1 MGKVFLLNELMPAEE
16 IDGVNVQKLFV
27 DTIKSFSDLYAERK
41 LGIEKKILTV
51 KEPQETFICGSTL
64 KKMILD
70 IGDRDLKTY
79 AMGMFLHGQILA
91 DQYHV
96 DNWPDD
102 LVDDLLNL
110 TDDKGKNAMNEGI
123 ASVCS
128 WGVLSLPVSE
138 DLKKDDFEFNGKQ
151 NYQVLNYYGQNKK
164 NVVYN
169 ILDSDESNEAMEL
182 KLQYALDLYQIH
194 LTDEFKEAYTLMR
207 VDDQKVMISRLVKAE
222 EKKCLVKQVK
232 DDNLLRECTC
242 TRDKNM
248 FELKSNSE
256 LGIRFFFKVFDSKHI
271 VFSLIGHKSDY
282 GDKSKKKKGATAQ
295 NKDMMRAL
303 QIANHYM
310 ESRIKIDNTEVN

>member
-1 MGKVFLLNELMPAEE
+1 MGKVFLLNELMPEEE

-27 DTIKSFSDLYAERK
+27 DTIKSFSDLCVERK

-79 AMGMFLHGQILA
+79 AIGMFLHGQILA

-110 TDDKGKNAMNEGI
+110 TDDKGKNAMNEGV

-128 WGVLSLPVSE
+128 WGLLSLPVSE
-138 DLKKDDFEFNGKQ
+138 DFKRDYFEFKGMQ
-151 NYQVLNYYGQNKK
+151 TYQVRNYYGLNKK
-164 NVVYN
+164 NIVYS
-169 ILDSDESNEAMEL
+169 ILGLDESNETMEL
-182 KLQYALDLYQIH
+182 KLRYALDLYQIH
-194 LTDEFKEAYTLMR
+194 LTDEFKEAYTRMR
-207 VDDQKVMISRLVKAE
+207 VNEREVMISRLVTAH
-222 EKKCLVKQVK
+222 EKKCLVKLAK
-232 DDNLLRECTC
+232 DDKLLRECTC
-242 TRDKNM
+242 TNDKHM

-256 LGIRFFFKVFDSKHI
+256 SGIRFFFKIFDSNHI

-282 GDKSKKKKGATAQ
+282 GDKSKKKKGETAQ
-295 NKDMMRAL
+295 NKDMKRAL
-303 QIANHYM
+303 EIANHYM
-310 ESRIKIDNTEVN
+310 ESKILK

>member
-27 DTIKSFSDLYAERK
+27 DTIRSFFGLCAEKK
-41 LGIEKKILTV
+41 LVIEEKILTV
-51 KEPQETFICGSTL
+51 KEPQDTIICGSNL
-64 KKMILD
+64 KKLIYG
-70 IGDRDLKTY
+70 IGDRDLKIH
-79 AMGMFLHGQILA
+79 AISMFLHGQILA

-102 LVDDLLNL
+102 LLYDILCL
-110 TDDKGKNAMNEGI
+110 TDGNGKNAMNEGI
-123 ASVCS
+123 ASICS

-138 DLKKDDFEFNGKQ
+138 NLKRDYFEFKGRQ
-151 NYQVLNYYGQNKK
+151 AYQVLNYYGQNKK
-164 NVVYN
+164 NIVYS
-169 ILDSDESNEAMEL
+169 ILGLDESNETMEL
-182 KLQYALDLYQIH
+182 KLRYALDLYQIH

-207 VDDQKVMISRLVKAE
+207 VDDQKVMISRFVKAE

-256 LGIRFFFKVFDSKHI
+256 LGIRFFFKVFDSNYI

>member
-1 MGKVFLLNELMPAEE
+1 MGKVFLLNELMPEEE

-27 DTIKSFSDLYAERK
+27 DTIKSFSDLCAERK

-79 AMGMFLHGQILA
+79 AIGMFLHGQILA

-110 TDDKGKNAMNEGI
+110 TDDKGKNAMNEGV

-138 DLKKDDFEFNGKQ
+138 DFKRDYFEFKGMQ
-151 NYQVLNYYGQNKK
+151 TYQVRNYYGLNKK
-164 NVVYN
+164 NIVYS
-169 ILDSDESNEAMEL
+169 ILDSDESNETMEL
-182 KLQYALDLYQIH
+182 KLRYALDLYQIH
-194 LTDEFKEAYTLMR
+194 LTDEFKEAYTRMR
-207 VDDQKVMISRLVKAE
+207 VNEREVMISRLVIAH
-222 EKKCLVKQVK
+222 EKKCLVKLAK
-232 DDNLLRECTC
+232 DDKLLRECTC
-242 TRDKNM
+242 TNDKHM

-256 LGIRFFFKVFDSKHI
+256 SGIRFFFKIFDSNHI
-271 VFSLIGHKSDY
+271 VFSLIGHKSGY

-295 NKDMMRAL
+295 NKDMMHAL
-303 QIANHYM
+303 DIANQYI
-310 ESRIKIDNTEVN
+310 ESKK

>member
-1 MGKVFLLNELMPAEE
+1 MGKVFLLNELMPEEE

-27 DTIKSFSDLYAERK
+27 DTIKSFSDLCAERK

-79 AMGMFLHGQILA
+79 AIGMFLHGQILA

-110 TDDKGKNAMNEGI
+110 TDDKGKNAMNEGV

-138 DLKKDDFEFNGKQ
+138 DFKRDYFEFKGKQ
-151 NYQVLNYYGQNKK
+151 TYRVPNYYGQNKK
-164 NVVYN
+164 NIVYS
-169 ILDSDESNEAMEL
+169 ILGLDESNETMEL
-182 KLQYALDLYQIH
+182 KLRYALDLYQIH
-194 LTDEFKEAYTLMR
+194 LTDEFKEAYTRMR
-207 VDDQKVMISRLVKAE
+207 VNEREVMISRLVTAH
-222 EKKCLVKQVK
+222 EKKCLVKLAK
-232 DDNLLRECTC
+232 DDKLLRECTC
-242 TRDKNM
+242 TNDKHM

-256 LGIRFFFKVFDSKHI
+256 SGIRFFFKIFDSNHI
-271 VFSLIGHKSDY
+271 VFSLIGHKSGY

-295 NKDMMRAL
+295 NKYMKRAL
-303 QIANHYM
+303 EIANHYM
-310 ESRIKIDNTEVN
+310 ESKILK

>member
-1 MGKVFLLNELMPAEE
+1 MGKVFLLNELMPEEE

-27 DTIKSFSDLYAERK
+27 DTIKSFSDLCAERK

-79 AMGMFLHGQILA
+79 AIGMFLHGQILA

-123 ASVCS
+123 ASICS
-128 WGVLSLPVSE
+128 WVLLSLPVSE
-138 DLKKDDFEFNGKQ
+138 DFKRDYFEFKGKQ
-151 NYQVLNYYGQNKK
+151 TYRVPNYYGQNKK
-164 NVVYN
+164 NIVYS
-169 ILDSDESNEAMEL
+169 ILGLDESNETMEL
-182 KLQYALDLYQIH
+182 KLRYALDLYQIH
-194 LTDEFKEAYTLMR
+194 LADEFKEDYTRMR
-207 VDDQKVMISRLVKAE
+207 VDEKEVMISRLVTAH
-222 EKKCLVKQVK
+222 EKKCLVKLAK
-232 DDNLLRECTC
+232 DDKLLRECTC
-242 TRDKNM
+242 TNDKHM

-256 LGIRFFFKVFDSKHI
+256 SGIRFFFKIFDSNHI
-271 VFSLIGHKSDY
+271 VFSLIGHKSGY

-295 NKDMMRAL
+295 NKDMIRAL
-303 QIANHYM
+303 DIANQYI
-310 ESRIKIDNTEVN
+310 ESKK

>member
-1 MGKVFLLNELMPAEE
+1 MGKVFLLNELMPEEE

-27 DTIKSFSDLYAERK
+27 DTIKSFSDLCAERK

-79 AMGMFLHGQILA
+79 AIGMFLHGQILA

-123 ASVCS
+123 ASICS
-128 WGVLSLPVSE
+128 WVLLSLPVSE
-138 DLKKDDFEFNGKQ
+138 DFKRDYFEFKGKQ
-151 NYQVLNYYGQNKK
+151 TYRVPNYYGQNKK
-164 NVVYN
+164 NIVYS
-169 ILDSDESNEAMEL
+169 ILGLDESNETMEL
-182 KLQYALDLYQIH
+182 KLRYALDLYQIH
-194 LTDEFKEAYTLMR
+194 LADEFKEDYTRMR
-207 VDDQKVMISRLVKAE
+207 VDEKEVMISRLVTAH
-222 EKKCLVKQVK
+222 EKKCLVKLAK
-232 DDNLLRECTC
+232 DDKLLRECTC
-242 TRDKNM
+242 TNDKHM

-256 LGIRFFFKVFDSKHI
+256 SGIRFFFKIFDSNHI
-271 VFSLIGHKSDY
+271 VFSLIGHKSGY
-282 GDKSKKKKGATAQ
+282 GDKSKKKKG
-295 NKDMMRAL
+295 NHL
-303 QIANHYM
+303 LLHIA
-310 ESRIKIDNTEVN
+310 R

>member
-1 MGKVFLLNELMPAEE
+1 MGKVFLLNELMSEEE

-27 DTIKSFSDLYAERK
+27 DTIKSFSDLCAERK
-41 LGIEKKILTV
+41 LDIEKKILTV

-64 KKMILD
+64 KKMISD

-102 LVDDLLNL
+102 LLDDILCL
-110 TDDKGKNAMNEGI
+110 TDGNGKDAMNEGI
-123 ASVCS
+123 ASICS
-128 WGVLSLPVSE
+128 WGLLSLPVSE
-138 DLKKDDFEFNGKQ
+138 DFKRDYFEFKGRQ
-151 NYQVLNYYGQNKK
+151 AYQVLNYYGQNKK
-164 NVVYN
+164 NIVYS
-169 ILDSDESNEAMEL
+169 ILGLDESNETMEL
-182 KLQYALDLYQIH
+182 KLRYALDLYQIH
-194 LTDEFKEAYTLMR
+194 LADEFKEDYTRMR
-207 VDDQKVMISRLVKAE
+207 VDEKKVMISRLVKAE
-222 EKKCLVKQVK
+222 EKKCLIKQVK

-242 TRDKNM
+242 TNDKHM

-256 LGIRFFFKVFDSKHI
+256 LGVRFFFKIFDMNHI
-271 VFSLIGHKSDY
+271 IFSLIGHKSDY

-295 NKDMMRAL
+295 NKDMKRAL
-303 QIANHYM
+303 EIANHYM

>member
-27 DTIKSFSDLYAERK
+27 DTIRSFFGLCAEKK
-41 LGIEKKILTV
+41 LVIEEKILTV
-51 KEPQETFICGSTL
+51 KEPQDTIICGSNL
-64 KKMILD
+64 KKLIYG
-70 IGDRDLKTY
+70 IGDRDLKIH
-79 AMGMFLHGQILA
+79 AISMFLHGQILA

-102 LVDDLLNL
+102 LLYDILCL
-110 TDDKGKNAMNEGI
+110 TDGNGKNAMNEGI
-123 ASVCS
+123 ASICS
-128 WGVLSLPVSE
+128 WGLLSLPVSE
-138 DLKKDDFEFNGKQ
+138 NLKRDYFEFKGRQ
-151 NYQVLNYYGQNKK
+151 AYQVLNYYGQNKK
-164 NVVYN
+164 NIVYS
-169 ILDSDESNEAMEL
+169 ILGLDESNETMEL
-182 KLQYALDLYQIH
+182 KLRYALDLYQIH

-207 VDDQKVMISRLVKAE
+207 VDDQKVMISRFVKAE

-256 LGIRFFFKVFDSKHI
+256 LGIRFFFKVFDSNYI

-310 ESRIKIDNTEVN
+310 ESRIKIENTEVN

>member
-1 MGKVFLLNELMPAEE
+1 MGKVFLLNELMPEEE

-27 DTIKSFSDLYAERK
+27 DTIKSFSDLCAERK

-64 KKMILD
+64 KKKILD

-79 AMGMFLHGQILA
+79 AIGMFLHGQILA

-128 WGVLSLPVSE
+128 WGLLSLPVSE
-138 DLKKDDFEFNGKQ
+138 DFKRDYFEFKGMQ
-151 NYQVLNYYGQNKK
+151 TYQVRNYYGLNKK
-164 NVVYN
+164 NIVYS
-169 ILDSDESNEAMEL
+169 ILGLDESNETMEL
-182 KLQYALDLYQIH
+182 KLRYALDFYQIH
-194 LTDEFKEAYTLMR
+194 LTDEFKEAYTRMR
-207 VDDQKVMISRLVKAE
+207 VNEREVMISRLVTAH
-222 EKKCLVKQVK
+222 EKKCLVKLAK
-232 DDNLLRECTC
+232 DDKLLRECTC
-242 TRDKNM
+242 TNDKHM

-256 LGIRFFFKVFDSKHI
+256 SGIRFFFKIFDSNHI
-271 VFSLIGHKSDY
+271 VFSLIGHKSGY

-295 NKDMMRAL
+295 NKDMMHAL
-303 QIANHYM
+303 DIANQYI
-310 ESRIKIDNTEVN
+310 ESKILK

>member
-1 MGKVFLLNELMPAEE
+1 MGKVFLLNELMPEEE

-27 DTIKSFSDLYAERK
+27 DTIKSFSDLCAERK

-79 AMGMFLHGQILA
+79 AIGMFLHGQILA

-123 ASVCS
+123 ASICS

-138 DLKKDDFEFNGKQ
+138 DFKRDYFEFKGMQ
-151 NYQVLNYYGQNKK
+151 TYQVRNYYGLNKK
-164 NVVYN
+164 NIVYS
-169 ILDSDESNEAMEL
+169 ILDSDESNETMEL
-182 KLQYALDLYQIH
+182 KLRYALDLYQIH
-194 LTDEFKEAYTLMR
+194 LTDEFKEAYTRMR
-207 VDDQKVMISRLVKAE
+207 VNEREVMISRLVIAH
-222 EKKCLVKQVK
+222 EKKCLVKLAK
-232 DDNLLRECTC
+232 DDKLLRECTC
-242 TRDKNM
+242 TNDKHM

-256 LGIRFFFKVFDSKHI
+256 SGIRFFFKIFDSNHI
-271 VFSLIGHKSDY
+271 VFSLIGHKSGY

-295 NKDMMRAL
+295 NKDMMHAL
-303 QIANHYM
+303 DIANHYM
-310 ESRIKIDNTEVN
+310 ESKILK

>member
-27 DTIKSFSDLYAERK
+27 DTIKSFSDLYAKRK

-51 KEPQETFICGSTL
+51 KEPKETFICGSTL

-70 IGDRDLKTY
+70 IGDRELKTY

-102 LVDDLLNL
+102 LVDDLLSL

-123 ASVCS
+123 ASICS
-128 WGVLSLPVSE
+128 WGLLSLPVSE
-138 DLKKDDFEFNGKQ
+138 DFKRDYFEFKGRQ
-151 NYQVLNYYGQNKK
+151 AYQVPNYYGLNKK
-164 NVVYN
+164 NIVYS

-194 LTDEFKEAYTLMR
+194 LTDEFKEDYTRMR
-207 VDDQKVMISRLVKAE
+207 VDEKKVMISRLVTAY
-222 EKKCLVKQVK
+222 EKKCLVKLAK
-232 DDNLLRECTC
+232 DDKLLRECTC
-242 TRDKNM
+242 TKDKYM

-256 LGIRFFFKVFDSKHI
+256 LGLRFFFKVFDSNYI
-271 VFSLIGHKSDY
+271 VFSLIGHKGGY

-295 NKDMMRAL
+295 NKDMIRAL
-303 QIANHYM
+303 KTANHYM
-310 ESRIKIDNTEVN
+310 ETKILK

>member
-1 MGKVFLLNELMPAEE
+1 MGKVFLLNELKPAEE
-16 IDGVNVQKLFV
+16 TDGVNVQKLFV
-27 DTIKSFSDLYAERK
+27 DTIKSFSNLYAERK

-51 KEPQETFICGSTL
+51 EEPQETFICGSTL

-123 ASVCS
+123 ASICS
-128 WGVLSLPVSE
+128 WGLLSLPVSE
-138 DLKKDDFEFNGKQ
+138 DFKRDYFEFKGRQ
-151 NYQVLNYYGQNKK
+151 DYQVPNYHGQNKK
-164 NVVYN
+164 NIVYS

-194 LTDEFKEAYTLMR
+194 LADEFKKAYTRMR
-207 VDDQKVMISRLVKAE
+207 ADDQNVMISRLVTAH
-222 EKKCLVKQVK
+222 EKKCLVKLVK
-232 DDNLLRECTC
+232 DDNLLRVCTC
-242 TRDKNM
+242 TDDMDM
-248 FELKSNSE
+248 FELKSNRE
-256 LGIRFFFKVFDSKHI
+256 QGIRFFFKVFDSNHI

-295 NKDMMRAL
+295 NKDMNRAL
-303 QIANHYM
+303 EIANHCM
-310 ESRIKIDNTEVN
+310 ESLVEKS

>member
-27 DTIKSFSDLYAERK
+27 DTIKSFSDLYAKRK

-51 KEPQETFICGSTL
+51 EEPQETFICGSTL

-123 ASVCS
+123 ASICS
-128 WGVLSLPVSE
+128 WGGYCLFLFQKI
-138 DLKKDDFEFNGKQ
+138 LKG
-151 NYQVLNYYGQNKK
+151 
-164 NVVYN
+164 
-169 ILDSDESNEAMEL
+169 IISNL
-182 KLQYALDLYQIH
+182 KA
-194 LTDEFKEAYTLMR
+194 
-207 VDDQKVMISRLVKAE
+207 VRL
-222 EKKCLVKQVK
+222 
-232 DDNLLRECTC
+232 
-242 TRDKNM
+242 
-248 FELKSNSE
+248 
-256 LGIRFFFKVFDSKHI
+256 
-271 VFSLIGHKSDY
+271 
-282 GDKSKKKKGATAQ
+282 
-295 NKDMMRAL
+295 
-303 QIANHYM
+303 
-310 ESRIKIDNTEVN
+310 IKY

>member
-1 MGKVFLLNELMPAEE
+1 MGKVFLLNELMPEEE

-27 DTIKSFSDLYAERK
+27 DTIKSFSDLCAERK

-79 AMGMFLHGQILA
+79 AIGMFLHGQILA

-123 ASVCS
+123 ASICS
-128 WGVLSLPVSE
+128 WVLLSLPVLE
-138 DLKKDDFEFNGKQ
+138 DFKRDYFEFKGKQ
-151 NYQVLNYYGQNKK
+151 TYQVRNYYGLNKK
-164 NVVYN
+164 NIVYS
-169 ILDSDESNEAMEL
+169 ILDSDESKEAMEL

-194 LTDEFKEAYTLMR
+194 LADEFKEDYTRMR
-207 VDDQKVMISRLVKAE
+207 VDEKKVMISRLVTAH
-222 EKKCLVKQVK
+222 EKKCLIKQVK

-242 TRDKNM
+242 TNDKHM

-256 LGIRFFFKVFDSKHI
+256 SGIRFFFKIFDSNHI
-271 VFSLIGHKSDY
+271 VFSLIGHKSGY

-295 NKDMMRAL
+295 NKDMMHAL
-303 QIANHYM
+303 DIANQYI
-310 ESRIKIDNTEVN
+310 ESKK